1 MFLDASVRCTGRF
14 RAIVHTGHEYDRFG
28 NIVREGIVL
37 KETPFGRNK
46 ITLTGFNGLFAGN
59 LTLSMVAGAG
69 NTAPS
74 EGDTTLVSYLGKSNT
89 IASSSTTRNTTPD
102 VNGDVWWRM
111 TKRYTF
117 GPGAL
122 GGGSVNVAEVGM
134 SAVSY
139 NSINAAAA
147 VSARGLLV
155 DEVGNPVTVAVN
167 NATEYLDVIWEYT
180 EWVKASVTGTVSLT
194 IDGTP
199 TNHSYEV
206 RPYRFDNPGGSYNY
220 GPWQPSDGAGLAGW
234 GPVGD
239 GTDSWD
245 DASNVFAGP
254 LVAITGDGLGSGVR
268 GNLPTIASAAYVAN
282 SKQRAINM
290 TWLPL
295 QANLTGGIGV
305 IRVTLG
311 HTGWQVSFAPK
322 ILKVDTKQ
330 LDMQFTLSMGNKP

>member
-206 RPYRFDNPGGSYNY
+206 RPYYFDNTGASYGWYSPIPASMPG
-220 GPWQPSDGAGLAGW
+220 WAPSDWSGAKTSGF
-234 GPVGD
+234 
-239 GTDSWD
+239 S
-245 DASNVFAGP
+245 GP
-254 LVAITGDGLGSGVR
+254 LGAITGNHLSPA
-268 GNLPTIASAAYVAN
+268 GNSPVLTSIAYTAN
-282 SKQRAINM
+282 AKQRTERV
-290 TWLPL
+290 TWLPSEGNI
-295 QANLTGGIGV
+295 AGGIGAV
-305 IRVTLG
+305 KLNLG
-311 HTGWQVSFAPK
+311 HTAWQVGFTPK
-322 ILKVDTKQ
+322 IQKVDTKQ
-330 LDMQFTLSMGNKP
+330 LDLEFTLSMANK